1 MDTPVE
7 AGEIF
12 RACGPAYRAE
22 HGHEMPLRQIRAMQA
37 VETCRTAAL
46 GGYVERCEACGN
58 RNTSGRRSAS
68 SRCCTLGA
76 GR

>member
-46 GGYVERCEACGN
+46 GGHVERCEACGN
-58 RNTSGRRSAS
+58 RNTSGR
-68 SRCCTLGA
+68 
-76 GR
+76 

>member
-1 MDTPVE
+1 
-7 AGEIF
+7 
-12 RACGPAYRAE
+12 
-22 HGHEMPLRQIRAMQA
+22 MPLRQIRAMQA
-37 VETCRTAAL
+37 VETCRTAGL
-46 GGYVERCEACGN
+46 GGHVERCEACGN